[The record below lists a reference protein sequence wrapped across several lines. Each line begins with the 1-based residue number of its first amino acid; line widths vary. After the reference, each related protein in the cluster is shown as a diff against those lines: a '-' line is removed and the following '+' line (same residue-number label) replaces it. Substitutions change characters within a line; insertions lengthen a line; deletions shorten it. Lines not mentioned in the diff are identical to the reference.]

1 MATRGDSCVKRDV
14 CTFYGC
20 GSTSDLC
27 ADCGHYLAEA
37 VKTPTNTGSHAISQ
51 LAQAYVIDIGMGA
64 ENREQVLHFAR
75 WVEKQQ
81 ASA

>member
-1 MATRGDSCVKRDV
+1 MATKGDGCVKRDV

-37 VKTPTNTGSHAISQ
+37 VKTPTNTASSQ
-51 LAQAYVIDIGMGA
+51 LIAGLISVVQKHGWNSKESLDYYY
-64 ENREQVLHFAR
+64 EHLR
-75 WVEKQQ
+75 
-81 ASA
+81 